1 MRRKSSEGIKANGKF
16 AFILF
21 MFLICFVVM
30 FGRVFYWKIV
40 HGAEFE
46 AVAKNQQINRYD
58 ITIPPNRGSIMDRN
72 NQVLA
77 ISTTMYHV
85 VLDALQLVEFDE
97 KEQEK
102 TLTTLCKYF
111 PELEYETL
119 KKYITVNPETGEIY
133 MNNHWKYL
141 VKNVDRSV
149 KEELEAQNIKGIYFE
164 KSSKRSY
171 PLKTTACHLVGFTR
185 GDTQWG
191 IEKYYNDY
199 MKGIS
204 GRSFILYQGAD
215 SVVYQDYNAQDGDTI
230 ITTIDYNIQQMAEEV
245 VAETQQQWPSKNV
258 AAMVMNPNTGEIY
271 AMAESHAFDL
281 NDPDAIPAW
290 ETDEMYTKH
299 WDELS
304 TEEQSTY
311 MNTIWK
317 NFVISDTYEPGS
329 VYKPLVVAAALEE
342 GLISPNDSFY
352 CGGKVVIGDKEIRC
366 HLRSGHGTINVEE
379 IMAQSC
385 NMGVM
390 QIAELLGPE
399 KFYEYQ
405 REFGFGEKTGVDL
418 PGEVSAA
425 GLKHSLES
433 IGPVELATMSFG
445 QTFNGTTIQAIT
457 AFSALINGGKIVK
470 PYVVSQIVDAS
481 GNVALQNNTEI
492 VRRVVSEDTSAY
504 MRTALKATV
513 ERGTGKKIQ
522 VDGYSIGCK
531 TGTAEQGSRTRKD
544 LWTLTNMAYFPAE
557 NPKYIVFTVINLP
570 KDYKDGV
577 QTPAPMTKKLIE
589 NIIKYDNMEPT
600 QPTKDKT
607 NLSQN
612 KTVTV
617 ADYTDSIIYN
627 VIGDL
632 DGKDLRYKVVG
643 TGNQVVN
650 QVPKGGTS
658 VDVGSE
664 VILYVEK
671 SAEDSGT
678 VSVPN
683 VVGKTYTEAEKTLQ
697 DAGFTVAFEGD
708 NTGIV
713 TAQNPKYGVSVEK
726 NTEVLLTMEKPKEE
740 PKEVSDKKTD

>member
-1 MRRKSSEGIKANGKF
+1 M
-16 AFILF
+16 
-21 MFLICFVVM
+21 
-30 FGRVFYWKIV
+30 
-40 HGAEFE
+40 H
-46 AVAKNQQINRYD
+46 
-58 ITIPPNRGSIMDRN
+58 
-72 NQVLA
+72 
-77 ISTTMYHV
+77 
-85 VLDALQLVEFDE
+85 
-97 KEQEK
+97 
-102 TLTTLCKYF
+102 
-111 PELEYETL
+111 
-119 KKYITVNPETGEIY
+119 
-133 MNNHWKYL
+133 
-141 VKNVDRSV
+141 
-149 KEELEAQNIKGIYFE
+149 
-164 KSSKRSY
+164 
-171 PLKTTACHLVGFTR
+171 
-185 GDTQWG
+185 
-191 IEKYYNDY
+191 
-199 MKGIS
+199 
-204 GRSFILYQGAD
+204 
-215 SVVYQDYNAQDGDTI
+215 
-230 ITTIDYNIQQMAEEV
+230 
-245 VAETQQQWPSKNV
+245 
-258 AAMVMNPNTGEIY
+258 
-271 AMAESHAFDL
+271 
-281 NDPDAIPAW
+281 
-290 ETDEMYTKH
+290 
-299 WDELS
+299 
-304 TEEQSTY
+304 
-311 MNTIWK
+311 
-317 NFVISDTYEPGS
+317 
-329 VYKPLVVAAALEE
+329 YK
-342 GLISPNDSFY
+342 
-352 CGGKVVIGDKEIRC
+352 C
-366 HLRSGHGTINVEE
+366 
-379 IMAQSC
+379 
-385 NMGVM
+385 
-390 QIAELLGPE
+390 
-399 KFYEYQ
+399 
-405 REFGFGEKTGVDL
+405 GFGT
-418 PGEVSAA
+418 S
-425 GLKHSLES
+425 
-433 IGPVELATMSFG
+433 
-445 QTFNGTTIQAIT
+445 
-457 AFSALINGGKIVK
+457 
-470 PYVVSQIVDAS
+470 
-481 GNVALQNNTEI
+481 
-492 VRRVVSEDTSAY
+492 SAY